1 MNGGIMSS
9 FDEREQTFERKYQ
22 NDQEFAFKVKSR
34 RNKIAGRW
42 AAAVLG
48 KEGAASDAYVAGVV
62 DAELGKQGEES
73 VIAKL
78 TADLARKGIDRHRV
92 AAELE
97 KALRQA
103 KIELGAPK

>member
-1 MNGGIMSS
+1 MIALRPAALSLR
-9 FDEREQTFERKYQ
+9 FFWADAVDEAAPACFLELAHLF
-22 NDQEFAFKVKSR
+22 
-34 RNKIAGRW
+34 RW
-42 AAAVLG
+42 AAAILG
-48 KEGAASDAYVAGVV
+48 KQGAEADDYVASVV
-62 DAELGKQGEES
+62 VAELGKQGEEN

-78 TADLARKGIDRHRV
+78 TTDLAAKGIDRYRV